1 MSNCD
6 EIKDRNIYINELL
19 KKLIEIMKKNKT
31 KTFNENGEINDDI
44 KKILELELKKCAKL
58 YCFEYGFELP
68 NLEKLSVYV
77 ARTEDGQINR
87 SPELNA
93 RGDTD
98 GVKVYSGLQ
107 NGLDSILTSSSVG
120 LRGQILNDGKIHA
133 TQVYGKDI
141 VLTKLSGTSYVSSDR
156 DQLDY
161 FAELLI
167 TGKIDL
173 DFILD
178 VFPHEA
184 MHIFIPGQGV
194 FVEGTTERLARE
206 ASDKYGLRLSP
217 TSHSKETAIM
227 SRLEAIV
234 GRDAISSIA
243 LTNNQKKAREANK
256 QEVDESRL
264 DELKKAIDEKM
275 GYGTFDKLK
284 SVLDKE
290 YEEFL
295 GYRTKTDEFQIYRNN
310 AFSETI
316 CFLDEWIKNNSDK
329 LQISSDNRDLSDE
342 QKKEIIELQDEEANM
357 LQALIDKLQQK
368 EIDEEIEEK

>member
-6 EIKDRNIYINELL
+6 EIKDRNIYINELF

-87 SPELNA
+87 RPELNA

-98 GVKVYSGLQ
+98 GVIVYSGLQ
-107 NGLDSILTSSSVG
+107 NGLDTILTSSSVG

-141 VLTKLSGTSYVSSDR
+141 VSTKLSGTSYVSSDR

-184 MHIFIPGQGV
+184 MHMFIPGQGV

-275 GYGTFDKLK
+275 GDGTFDKLK

-295 GYRTKTDEFQIYRNN
+295 GYRTKIDEFQIYRNN
-310 AFSETI
+310 AFLETI

-329 LQISSDNRDLSDE
+329 LHISSDNRDLSDE

-357 LQALIDKLQQK
+357 LQKLIDKLQQK
-368 EIDEEIEEK
+368 EIEEK

>member
-6 EIKDRNIYINELL
+6 KIKEKNIYINTMF
-19 KKLIEIMKKNKT
+19 KKLIETMKKNGI
-31 KTFNENGEINDDI
+31 KTFNENGEINSDI
-44 KKILELELKKCAKL
+44 KEILKLELEKLVKL

-68 NLEKLSVYV
+68 NQELSVHV
-77 ARTEDGQINR
+77 ARTKDGEINK

-98 GVKVYSGLQ
+98 GVIVYSGLQ
-107 NGLDSILTSSSVG
+107 AGLDSILTSPDVG
-120 LRGQILNDGKIHA
+120 LIGQILSDGKIHA
-133 TQVYGKDI
+133 TQIFGKDI
-141 VLTKLSGTSYVSSDR
+141 VPTKLSGTSYVSSDR

-184 MHIFIPGQGV
+184 MHVFIPGQGV
-194 FVEGTTERLARE
+194 FVEGATERLTRKT
-206 ASDKYGLRLSP
+206 SDKYGLRLSP

-243 LTNNQKKAREANK
+243 LTNNQKKAREVNK
-256 QEVDESRL
+256 QEVDESRFE
-264 DELKKAIDEKM
+264 ELKKAIDKKM

-284 SVLDKE
+284 SVLDNE
-290 YEEFL
+290 YNEFL
-295 GYRTKTDEFQIYRNN
+295 GYRTKPDEFQMYRNN
-310 AFSETI
+310 IFSETI
-316 CFLDEWIKNNSDK
+316 SFLDEWIENNPQK

-342 QKKEIIELQDEEANM
+342 QRAEIYKIIDEEATILRILCN
-357 LQALIDKLQQK
+357 KLQPK
-368 EIDEEIEEK
+368 GIDEETNER

>member
-6 EIKDRNIYINELL
+6 EIKDRNIYINEMF
-19 KKLIEIMKKNKT
+19 KKLIEIMKKNKI
-31 KTFNENGEINDDI
+31 KTFNENGEINIGI
-44 KKILELELKKCAKL
+44 KEILELELEKCVKI

-68 NLEKLSVYV
+68 DQELSVHI
-77 ARTEDGQINR
+77 ARTKDGQINK

-93 RGDTD
+93 RGDAD
-98 GVKVYSGLQ
+98 GVIVYSGLQ

-133 TQVYGKDI
+133 TQVFGKDI
-141 VLTKLSGTSYVSSDR
+141 VPTKLSGTSYLSSNR

-184 MHIFIPGQGV
+184 MHVFIPGQGV
-194 FVEGTTERLARE
+194 LVEGTTERLARK

-217 TSHSKETAIM
+217 TSHSKETAIV
-227 SRLEAIV
+227 SRLEGIV
-234 GRDAISSIA
+234 GIDAISSIS
-243 LTNNQKKAREANK
+243 LTNNQKKAREVSK
-256 QEVDESRL
+256 QEIDKARFE
-264 DELKKAIDEKM
+264 ELKKAIDEKM
-275 GYGTFDKLK
+275 GYGTFDRLK
-284 SVLDKE
+284 GTLDKE

-295 GYRTKTDEFQIYRNN
+295 GYRTKAEEFQIYRNDT
-310 AFSETI
+310 FSKAI
-316 CFLDEWIKNNSDK
+316 FFLDEWINDNPDK
-329 LQISSDNRDLSDE
+329 LQIPSDSGDLSDD
-342 QKKEIIELQDEEANM
+342 QKAEILKIQDKEATM
-357 LQALIDKLQQK
+357 LQALLNKLQQRG
-368 EIDEEIEEK
+368 IDEER